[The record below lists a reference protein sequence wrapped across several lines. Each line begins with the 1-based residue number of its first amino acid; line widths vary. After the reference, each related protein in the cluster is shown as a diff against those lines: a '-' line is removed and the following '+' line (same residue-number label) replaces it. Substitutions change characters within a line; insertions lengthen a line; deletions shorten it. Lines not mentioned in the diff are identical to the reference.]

1 MAAVI
6 TLAEAKRQLK
16 IRDTDHDLEV
26 QAALTDADAVIRA
39 YLNDMNDEAWTDTT
53 APAPVKRATLLLTSQ
68 LYDNPG
74 DAGMAEYEETWS
86 AIRSV
91 LASWGRTPTL
101 A

>member
-26 QAALTDADAVIRA
+26 QAAVTDADAVIRA
-39 YLNDMNDEAWTDTT
+39 YLNDQNVPEWTDTT
-53 APAPVKRATLLLTSQ
+53 APAPVKRSTLLLMAH
-68 LYDNPG
+68 LYDHPG
-74 DAGMAEYEETWS
+74 DAGMAEYEETW
-86 AIRSV
+86 ATIRSL
-91 LASWGRTPTL
+91 LAAWGRTPTL